1 VAWKSLGAFPQDNV
15 SAHVE
20 QGKEQKRFQRV
31 LKAGLFCSILTLEDR
46 NRGGVFAEKL
56 NGGNTMDES
65 DVYKAKEAVQTAMK
79 NGSIKLVVIIGVVL
93 AGIVLLNP
101 WAQIGAGER
110 GIVLNFGAVQQNV
123 MGEGL
128 HFRIPIMQKVVP
140 MDVKVQKATTDAAA
154 ASSDLQ
160 DVSSTVAINYHIIPD
175 KAHVVYQSIGIHFKE
190 RIIDPAVQEVVK
202 AVTAKYT
209 AEELITKRPAV
220 SDAMKVTLTERLMLH
235 NIAVDA
241 FSIVG
246 FSFSKIFM
254 EAIESKQTAEQ
265 LALKAKRDLDRI
277 KIEAE
282 QKITAAQAEAESL
295 RLQRAN
301 ISLDLIELRKVEAN
315 LRAIDKWNGILPQVT
330 GGGAVPFIGVG
341 DLQKR

>member
-1 VAWKSLGAFPQDNV
+1 MQ
-15 SAHVE
+15 
-20 QGKEQKRFQRV
+20 
-31 LKAGLFCSILTLEDR
+31 
-46 NRGGVFAEKL
+46 EKDIY
-56 NGGNTMDES
+56 M
-65 DVYKAKEAVQTAMK
+65 AKEAMHSVMNKGPVRLAL
-79 NGSIKLVVIIGVVL
+79 IIVVILVFFL
-93 AGIVLLNP
+93 FFRP
-101 WAQIGAGER
+101 WVQIGAGER
-110 GIVLNFGAVQQNV
+110 GVVLNFGAVQENV
-123 MGEGL
+123 YGEGL
-128 HFRIPIMQKVVP
+128 HFRVPIMQEIIR
-140 MDVKVQKATTDAAA
+140 MDVKVQKAETDAAA
-154 ASSDLQ
+154 ASADLQ

-175 KAHVVYQSIGIHFKE
+175 KANIVYQSIGIYFKE
-190 RIIDPAVQEVVK
+190 RIIDPAVLEVVK

-220 SDAMKVTLTERLMLH
+220 SDAMKLSLTERLLEH

-282 QKITAAQAEAESL
+282 QTITAAKAEAEAL
-295 RLQRAN
+295 RLQKAN
-301 ISLDLIELRKVEAN
+301 ISGDLIELRKIEAN

-330 GGGAVPFIGVG
+330 GAGAVPFIGVG
-341 DLQKR
+341 GVQKK